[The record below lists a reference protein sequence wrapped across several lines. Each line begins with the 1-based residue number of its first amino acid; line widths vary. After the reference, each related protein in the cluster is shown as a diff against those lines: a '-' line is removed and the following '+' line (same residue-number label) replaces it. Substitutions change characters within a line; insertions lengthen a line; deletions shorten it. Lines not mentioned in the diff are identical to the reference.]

1 MEYDGTFYGNLVYR
15 TVITYILWPFGIFC
29 GHLVYFVA
37 IWYIL
42 WPFGIYCEY
51 LATLPQS
58 VTVFTSSAKIC
69 LPLITSAKVE
79 QNSQFRIQ
87 I

>member
-42 WPFGIYCEY
+42 WPFGIFCGHLVYIVNIWQPCHR
-51 LATLPQS
+51 
-58 VTVFTSSAKIC
+58 V
-69 LPLITSAKVE
+69 
-79 QNSQFRIQ
+79 SQFLRVLQ
-87 I
+87 KFVCP